1 MQLSGRHA
9 AREDSGSLTA
19 ATGDTAGAGPRPV
32 ATATAAAAGAAAAS
46 ADDTAERWPA
56 DSGADPWTA
65 RPAAVPWARSDAAT
79 GWAGNGASATAEGAN
94 GRNGFNGLPGYGDEG
109 GWPTAG
115 DPVHADTPEHHDPD
129 DDDADFADSD
139 SLPRRVRQA
148 SLAPQ
153 LRENTLYGQPG
164 ANGDTTAAPG
174 TVEERSPEEARSTI
188 TAIQQGWERGRS
200 LFDPPEKT
208 TDTMAGTQSPEES
221 PPEAGEAG
229 RQGDE

>member
-1 MQLSGRHA
+1 MGTGVQLTGRHA
-9 AREDSGSLTA
+9 ARDDTDRFTTVA
-19 ATGDTAGAGPRPV
+19 QDTAGTAGPP
-32 ATATAAAAGAAAAS
+32 AASEAAAVTPG
-46 ADDTAERWPA
+46 DTAERWPA

-65 RPAAVPWARSDAAT
+65 HAAADSWPAADAVT
-79 GWAGNGASATAEGAN
+79 GWAGNAAAEGTN
-94 GRNGFNGLPGYGDEG
+94 GQNGSQELPGYGEAG
-109 GWPTAG
+109 GWPAAG
-115 DPVHADTPEHHDPD
+115 DPVHADTAERHELDHDE
-129 DDDADFADSD
+129 AEFAETD

-153 LRENTLYGQPG
+153 LRENTLHGRTA
-164 ANGDTTAAPG
+164 ANGEDAASSG

-208 TDTMAGTQSPEES
+208 TDTMAASQPAAEPT

-229 RQGDE
+229 PQGNE